1 MEAKNK
7 RTGGAIIVFAIAFLI
22 FFLYALSLVFAFGW
36 GFISSLKTIPEY
48 TNSPF
53 GLPAVPQFINYVN
66 AFKKLEFEGVT
77 MPMMV
82 WNSIWFSLGSV
93 LLSLLFTALTA
104 YVTSKYHFFGR
115 GFLYAFAV
123 FMMIIPTYGTFVAT
137 YRLYH
142 ELKMVNSYSILL
154 SATGGFTGMN
164 YFLLYSYFK
173 SISPSYSEAASL
185 DGAGHYKIFFSI
197 MLPMAKPML
206 ISVFMLSFIGKWN
219 DYMAPILY
227 LPEKLTLA
235 SGLYKYQEIVMDSGE
250 YPMLFAGLF
259 LSILPII
266 VLFSLLHETMMENM
280 NIGGLKG

>member
-1 MEAKNK
+1 MEVKNK
-7 RTGGAIIVFAIAFLI
+7 RTGGAKIVFAIAFLL
-22 FFLYALSLVFAFGW
+22 FFAYAFSLILAFGW
-36 GFISSLKTIPEY
+36 GFISSLKTIREY
-48 TNSPF
+48 AKDPF
-53 GLPAVPQFINYVN
+53 GFPAELQFINYIN
-66 AFKKLEFEGVT
+66 AFRTLEFEGVT

-93 LLSLLFTALTA
+93 LLSLFFTALTA
-104 YVTSKYHFFGR
+104 YVTSKYRFFGR
-115 GFLYAFAV
+115 EFLYAFAV

-142 ELKMVNSYSILL
+142 ELQMVDSYTILL

-173 SISPSYSEAASL
+173 SISSSYSEAASL

-197 MLPMAKPML
+197 MMPMAKPML
-206 ISVFMLSFIGKWN
+206 ISIFMLSFIGKWN

-227 LPEKLTLA
+227 LPKKLTLA
-235 SGLYKYQEIVMDSGE
+235 SGLYKYQEIVMDSGD

-259 LSILPII
+259 ISILPIFI
-266 VLFSLLHETMMENM
+266 LFSVLHETMMTNM